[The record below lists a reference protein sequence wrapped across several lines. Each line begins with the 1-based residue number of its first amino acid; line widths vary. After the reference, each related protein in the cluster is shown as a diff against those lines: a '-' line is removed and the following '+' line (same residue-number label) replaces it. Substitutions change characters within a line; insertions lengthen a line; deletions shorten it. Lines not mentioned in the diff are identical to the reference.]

1 MAAPSYSSFLNAL
14 GERESGGNY
23 AAVNQFGY
31 LGKYQFGELALRDLG
46 YYTADGTSKNDWKPG
61 FWTGKSGID
70 SKQEFL
76 ASHSVQETAIRDYM
90 KLQWQYVKG
99 AWAYEGQTLDGVKIT
114 VSGMLAG
121 AHLVGAGNLK
131 NYLLSGGDNAPAD
144 GNGVGVESY
153 VKQFAGYMTPYAVDH
168 AVAETLSG
176 GAGKDTLNGRGGDD
190 VLSGRGGNDKLYGAG
205 GKGLLTGGSG
215 ADTFDFNAFGQ
226 SARGSNRD
234 QIKDFSRAQGDK
246 IDLVT
251 IDADTS
257 SNSGNDVFKFIG
269 TATFKG
275 GGGELRC
282 AGGIVQ
288 GDVDGDKVA
297 DFEIK
302 VNLATLLKTDFL
314 L

>member
-1 MAAPSYSSFLNAL
+1 MATPSYTAFLNAL

-31 LGKYQFGELALRDLG
+31 LGKYQFGELALRDIG

-61 FWTGKSGID
+61 FWTGKNGID

-76 ASHSVQETAIRDYM
+76 ANHSVQESAIRDYM

-131 NYLLSGGDNAPAD
+131 DYLLSGGDDAPAD
-144 GNGVGVESY
+144 GNGVGVKSY
-153 VKQFAGYMTPYAVDH
+153 VTQFKGYATPYSVDH
-168 AVAETLSG
+168 RVAETLNGGSGRDVLNG
-176 GAGKDTLNGRGGDD
+176 GAGNDI
-190 VLSGRGGNDKLYGAG
+190 LSGRGGNDFLIGSL
-205 GKGLLTGGSG
+205 GKDLLTGGPG
-215 ADTFDFNAFGQ
+215 ADTFDFNAFAQ
-226 SARGSNRD
+226 SVKGSNRD
-234 QIKDFSRAQGDK
+234 QIKDFNRAQGDK
-246 IDLVT
+246 IDLAN

-257 SNSGNDVFKFIG
+257 ANPGNDVFKFIG
-269 TATFKG
+269 AAAFKG

-282 AGGIVQ
+282 AGGIIQ
-288 GDVDGDKVA
+288 GDVNGDKVA

-302 VNLATLLKTDFL
+302 VNVGTMLKTDFL